1 MSQSHCLS
9 ALIAKRAEL
18 AGEIE
23 ALAAQLTRKRADLVH
38 LDATMRLIDSSF
50 VPETIRPKRQKPP
63 GPDLF
68 GRKEL
73 PRLVLEAL
81 RGADGPLR
89 SMEIARAV
97 MARRGLPDD
106 AALLRRVE
114 NMVDGALRRREG
126 RMVERVWNGRALG
139 WRTAIDQARI

>member
-1 MSQSHCLS
+1 
-9 ALIAKRAEL
+9 
-18 AGEIE
+18 
-23 ALAAQLTRKRADLVH
+23 
-38 LDATMRLIDSSF
+38 MRLIDSSF

-81 RGADGPLR
+81 RGAEGPLG

-97 MARRGLPDD
+97 MTRRGLPED
-106 AALLRRVE
+106 AALLRRIE
-114 NMVDGALRRREG
+114 NMVDGVLRRREG
-126 RMVERVWNGRALG
+126 RMVERVWKGRALG
-139 WRTAIDQARI
+139 WKMVA

>member
-1 MSQSHCLS
+1 MTTHCLS

-18 AGEIE
+18 AGEIS
-23 ALAAQLTRKRADLVH
+23 ALEAQLTCKRADLVH

-81 RGADGPLR
+81 RGPEEPLG
-89 SMEIARAV
+89 SMEIARTV
-97 MARRGLPDD
+97 MARRRL
-106 AALLRRVE
+106 
-114 NMVDGALRRREG
+114 
-126 RMVERVWNGRALG
+126 
-139 WRTAIDQARI
+139 